1 MANDEPNKMKK
12 TLLFKIIAV
21 LLPFFFIFFAEV
33 SLRVFKYGND
43 FDLFVEYQQAPGYLV
58 FNPHASE
65 KYFPDRKFATVGNRE
80 FFRKKKD
87 ANTTRFFVLGE
98 STSIGYP
105 YFHNASFHR
114 WLLFR
119 LMHTYP
125 DKNFEIINL
134 SLTAV
139 NSYTIKGFTKELI
152 NYEPDAVLIYVGQ
165 NEYYGALGV
174 GSTQSIGGSTKLV
187 NFILD
192 LRTLKT
198 VQWATNVY
206 QKAVK
211 IFRSKDIRNEVTRM
225 EMMVGN
231 QQIPFQSELFKR
243 GIDQFRTNMTQ
254 TLSILNKNKIP
265 VFLSNLIYNEKDLV
279 PFISADVDDAKYPG
293 FNTRYKS
300 GLEALEKG
308 DSLAAFDLLSD
319 ANRIFSGHAG
329 CNYKLG
335 QLKYAKGD
343 FVQAKSYFVQ
353 AKEMDELRFRAP
365 EGLNKVI
372 TDLCSQF
379 SNAHLVDTKTRFEN
393 SAENKILG
401 DNLLTDHVHPNL
413 TGFALMSDVFYQSMK
428 SEKMFPEAGIEMSFA
443 QLQKEMPITETDSLS
458 GIFRI
463 HNLKSHWPYN
473 DPRYKNG
480 LPVRTMEEQIADKL
494 ARNEIKWTEA
504 NDYLYA
510 YYMGNKQP
518 EKAEKVAESMVYE
531 NPCDPAL
538 YEKVAMVNGQMARED
553 KAVFYFRKSF
563 ELAPSF
569 DKARYLFVIYLKIDR
584 PNESLPFLNYAIA
597 NNSRGMNLSPIK
609 PLVEQIIQL
618 QKRLK
623 TNTADVEILNEIAEA
638 YLKMENR
645 DGAMKYV
652 NMVLMAD
659 ARNGKALE
667 IKKKLGQ

>member
-1 MANDEPNKMKK
+1 MKK
-12 TLLFKIIAV
+12 TLLFKIIAI
-21 LLPFFFIFFAEV
+21 LLPFFFIFLAEV
-33 SLRVFKYGND
+33 SLRIFKYGNN
-43 FDLFVEYQQAPGYLV
+43 FDLFVEYPQTPGYLV

-65 KYFPDRKFATVGNRE
+65 KYFPDKRFATVGNSE
-80 FFRKKKD
+80 FFKKKKD
-87 ANTTRFFVLGE
+87 NNTIRFFVLGE

-114 WLLFR
+114 WLLYR

-187 NFILD
+187 NFILN

-198 VQWATNVY
+198 VQWATNAY
-206 QKAVK
+206 QKTAK
-211 IFRSKDIRNEVTRM
+211 IFRSKDVRTEVTRM

-243 GIDQFRTNMTQ
+243 GIDQYRTNMTE

-265 VFLSNLIYNEKDLV
+265 VFISNLIYNEKDLA
-279 PFISADVDDAKYPG
+279 PFISANVDEAKYPE
-293 FNTRYKS
+293 FNTKYKS
-300 GLEALEKG
+300 GLEALGKG
-308 DSLAAFDLLSD
+308 DSLAALNLLND

-329 CNYKLG
+329 CNYQLG
-335 QLKYAKGD
+335 QLSYAKGD
-343 FVQAKSYFVQ
+343 FVQAKSYFIQ
-353 AKEMDELRFRAP
+353 AKELDELRFRAS
-365 EGLNKVI
+365 EELNKVI

-379 SNAHLVDTKTRFEN
+379 SNAHLVDTKTKFEKFVGN
-393 SAENKILG
+393 GILG

-413 TGFALMSDVFYQSMK
+413 AGFSLMSDAFYQSMK
-428 SEKMFPEAGIEMSFA
+428 TEKMFPETGTEMSFA
-443 QLQKEMPITETDSLS
+443 RLQKEMPITETDSLS
-458 GIFRI
+458 GVFRI
-463 HNLKSHWPYN
+463 YNLKSHWPYN

-480 LPVRTMEEQIADKL
+480 LSVRTIEEQMADKL

-504 NDYLYA
+504 NDNLYA
-510 YYMGNKQP
+510 YYIGNKQL
-518 EKAEKVAESMVYE
+518 EKAVKVAESMVYE

-538 YEKVAMVNGQMARED
+538 YEKAAMTNGQMGRED
-553 KAVFYFRKSF
+553 KAVFYFLKSF
-563 ELAPSF
+563 GLAPSF
-569 DKARYLFVIYLKIDR
+569 DKARYLFVIYLKMDR
-584 PNESLPFLNYAIA
+584 PNESLPFLNYALA
-597 NNSRGMNLSPIK
+597 NNSQGMNLSPIK
-609 PLVEQIIQL
+609 PLVEQVIQL
-618 QKRLK
+618 QQKLG
-623 TNTADVEILNEIAEA
+623 TGAGNVEILNEIAET

-645 DGAMKYV
+645 DGAMKYI

-659 ARNGKALE
+659 ARNEKALE
-667 IKKKLGQ
+667 MKRILGQ

>member
-1 MANDEPNKMKK
+1 MKK

-21 LLPFFFIFFAEV
+21 LLPFFIIFLAEV
-33 SLRVFKYGND
+33 SLRVFKYGNS
-43 FDLFVEYQQAPGYLV
+43 FDLFVEYPQSPGYLV

-65 KYFPDRKFATVGNRE
+65 RYFPDKKFATVGNNE
-80 FFRKKKD
+80 FFKKKKD
-87 ANTTRFFVLGE
+87 ANTIRFFVLGE

-114 WLLFR
+114 WLLYR

-139 NSYTIKGFTKELI
+139 NSYTIKGFAKELI

-165 NEYYGALGV
+165 NEYYGVLGV
-174 GSTQSIGGSTKLV
+174 GSTQSIGGSTELV
-187 NFILD
+187 DFILK

-206 QKAVK
+206 QTTVK
-211 IFRSKDIRNEVTRM
+211 FFRSKDIRTEVTRM

-243 GIDQFRTNMTQ
+243 GIDQFLTNMTE

-265 VFLSNLIYNEKDLV
+265 VFFSNLIYNEKDLV
-279 PFISADVDDAKYPG
+279 PFISSDVDDAKCPG
-293 FNTRYKS
+293 FNTEYKS
-300 GLEALEKG
+300 GLEALGKG
-308 DSLAAFDLLSD
+308 DSLAAFHLLSG

-335 QLKYAKGD
+335 QLEYAKGD
-343 FVQAKSYFVQ
+343 FTQAKSYFVH

-365 EGLNKVI
+365 EELNKVI
-372 TDLCSQF
+372 ANLCSQF
-379 SNAHLVDTKTRFEN
+379 PNAHLVDTKTKFEN

-413 TGFALMSDVFYQSMK
+413 TGFALMSDAFYKSMK
-428 SEKMFPEAGIEMSFA
+428 SEKMFPEAGTEMSFA
-443 QLQKEMPITETDSLS
+443 RLQKEMPITETDSLS
-458 GIFRI
+458 GVFRI

-480 LPVRTMEEQIADKL
+480 LPVQTIEEQMADKL

-504 NDYLYA
+504 NDNLYA

-531 NPCDPAL
+531 NTYDPAP
-538 YEKVAMVNGQMARED
+538 YEKVAMVNGQMGRED

-569 DKARYLFVIYLKIDR
+569 DKARYLFVIYLKMDH
-584 PNESLPFLNYAIA
+584 PNESLPFLNYALA

-618 QKRLK
+618 QKKLG
-623 TNTADVEILNEIAEA
+623 TDAGNVEILNEIAET

-659 ARNGKALE
+659 ARNIKALE
-667 IKKKLGQ
+667 IKKKIGQ